1 MKEVPEKNSTPTRAQ
16 FTNSP
21 EWGATVRSLIRSEME
36 KKGVDYA
43 TLSALLKALGT
54 QQTADNLRQKVS
66 RGILGAQL
74 LLQIL
79 YVLRVRHIG
88 WELIEELREASPPT
102 RS

>member
-1 MKEVPEKNSTPTRAQ
+1 MKEDNSRRVQ
-16 FTNSP
+16 FLNSP
-21 EWGATVRSLIRSEME
+21 EWSAAVRSLIRSEMQ

-43 TLSALLKALGT
+43 TLSLQLKAIGT

-79 YVLRVRHIG
+79 YVLKVRNVS
-88 WELIEELREASPPT
+88 WELIEELKDAGGPGSNG
-102 RS
+102 